1 MLLNM
6 VSMRSEHEKE
16 GEKGEG
22 PIGGSRTLVSHLVQ
36 SRCHNNIIITTSVLY
51 FGTIGY

>member
-6 VSMRSEHEKE
+6 VSMRSEHERE

-22 PIGGSRTLVSHLVQ
+22 PIRGSCTLASHLVQ
-36 SRCHNNIIITTSVLY
+36 SRCHNIITTSVLY
-51 FGTIGY
+51 FRTIGY